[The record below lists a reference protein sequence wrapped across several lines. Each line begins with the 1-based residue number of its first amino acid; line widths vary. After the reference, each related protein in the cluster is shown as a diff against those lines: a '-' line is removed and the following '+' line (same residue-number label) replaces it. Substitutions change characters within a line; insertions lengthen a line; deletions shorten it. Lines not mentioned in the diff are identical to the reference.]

1 MANETILVVEDE
13 VLVGEEIREEL
24 ERFGYRVPEIVET
37 GEAVSS
43 AVSRVRPS
51 LILMDIRIGGQMDGI
66 EAAAQVKAAE
76 DIPIIYLTAY
86 SDQETLTRAADT
98 DPEAY
103 LLKPF
108 SQRELMA
115 NVSMCLSKP
124 RSAESELKRS
134 EPFLSVLNLPGFL
147 LDAEGRIHFAN
158 ERALSLVGFGD
169 LSAVRGTPFSRLVRP
184 SKAGGNRRLLIGAD
198 FVEKEVVVRIEP
210 IESVGGRVLGS
221 LAIIDSMDSK
231 ERLHLESSV
240 VAANDALHSRLPEF
254 DAAGEGYSVS
264 GFLLS
269 SPSGSGDLYD
279 VFPLGEDHF
288 AFYALDVM
296 GHGILPSLF
305 AFSLHDV
312 VRLLASNPSYGR
324 LPSPPELVEAVN
336 RRYASNTASSLF
348 FSMVYGVVDRRSGA
362 YRYVRAGHP
371 PLIHVPRIGSARVEM
386 SGGPALGAFTDAAF
400 QEGRGII
407 DVGDRIII
415 CSDGLL
421 EGEGR
426 DVEKGIDAFL
436 RVAESG
442 IALESRVFV
451 ASVKAAA
458 LRSAGP
464 EAVLD
469 DASMLM
475 IERLP
480 DVSLEELE
488 L

>member
-1 MANETILVVEDE
+1 VANETILVVEDE

-43 AVSRVRPS
+43 AIARIHPS

-66 EAAAQVKAAE
+66 EAAAQVKATE

-86 SDQETLTRAADT
+86 SDQETLARAADT
-98 DPEAY
+98 EPEAY

-124 RSAESELKRS
+124 RAADSELRRS

-147 LDAEGRIHFAN
+147 LNAEGRIHFAN
-158 ERALSLVGFGD
+158 TRALSLLGINNFA
-169 LSAVRGTPFSRLVRP
+169 LISGTPFSQVARLTR
-184 SKAGGNRRLLIGAD
+184 AGGDRRMLVASDGG
-198 FVEKEVVVRIEP
+198 EKEVVVRIEP
-210 IESVGGRVLGS
+210 IESVGGRILGS
-221 LAIIDSMDSK
+221 LVIIDSMDIK

-240 VAANDALHSRLPEF
+240 VAANEALHSRLPEF

-269 SPSGSGDLYD
+269 SPTGSGDLYD
-279 VFPLGEDHF
+279 VFPLDDDHF

-312 VRLLASNPSYGR
+312 VRLLALKQSDGR
-324 LPSPPELVEAVN
+324 LPSPAELVETVN
-336 RRYASNTASSLF
+336 RRYAANTVSSLF
-348 FSMVYGVVDRRSGA
+348 FSMVYGDVDRRSGA

-371 PLIHVPRIGSARVEM
+371 PLIHVPRTGFVHAEM
-386 SGGPALGAFTDAAF
+386 AGGPALGVFSDAAF
-400 QEGRGII
+400 REGTGILQP
-407 DVGDRIII
+407 GDRIVI

-421 EGEGR
+421 EGERR
-426 DVEKGIDAFL
+426 DVESGIDAFIQ
-436 RVAESG
+436 VAQNG
-442 IALESRVFV
+442 RTLESRVFV

-458 LRSAGP
+458 LRTVGP
-464 EAVLD
+464 EVILD

-475 IERLP
+475 IERLS
-480 DVSLEELE
+480 DETLEELAP
-488 L
+488 